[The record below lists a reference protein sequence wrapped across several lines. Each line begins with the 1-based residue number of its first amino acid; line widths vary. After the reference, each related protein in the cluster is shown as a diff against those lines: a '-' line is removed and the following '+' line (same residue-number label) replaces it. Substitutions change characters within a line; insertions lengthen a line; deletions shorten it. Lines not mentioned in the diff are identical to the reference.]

1 MGTPDRSREGD
12 LVFVGDVHLDREDAS
27 LPAFLRF
34 LDALEPTTRRLV
46 LVGDLFN
53 LWLGQRSLEQ
63 PHQTAVVSKLAQLR
77 ERGVSVVYLEGNRDY
92 RIAGGYRGSAL
103 DEVSDRG
110 FVERVAG
117 RRVFAIHGTVRY
129 ATTQAAIRALFR
141 TTVASLVAHPA
152 VLRLVVRS
160 RLDPSSP
167 LGDDTRAEYEVT
179 LANLTATLAAT
190 GVPHAT
196 AEERR
201 QLRMRS
207 DGLMAVIE
215 TLALGHIEGRYDD
228 IEEVLD
234 VLMGFARAL
243 GP

>member
-1 MGTPDRSREGD
+1 MTGTARPLTNRQIAKEQTRQR
-12 LVFVGDVHLDREDAS
+12 L
-27 LPAFLRF
+27 
-34 LDALEPTTRRLV
+34 LDAALDILDTDGEAGLTTTRVAQHAGVAQPTFYVHFVDMDDLLRTLV
-46 LVGDLFN
+46 HQ
-53 LWLGQRSLEQ
+53 LW
-63 PHQTAVVSKLAQLR
+63 A
-77 ERGVSVVYLEGNRDY
+77 ERRTVARPTRD
-92 RIAGGYRGSAL
+92 
-103 DEVSDRG
+103 
-110 FVERVAG
+110 
-117 RRVFAIHGTVRY
+117 TVRY